1 MISLFNTIDK
11 SYYEEVINPGN
22 INEIIAIIP
31 ITGEITSQPL
41 TGLFNSEEV
50 DMTTKVL
57 NKLDKAI
64 ENNYVKAIILDINS
78 PGGEVYA
85 TELITNKV
93 KEAKTYGKVVIAL
106 LRDMGAS
113 GGYYIASAADK
124 IVASE
129 STITG
134 SIGVIL
140 QTQDLSGL
148 YEKLG
153 IKTYLITN
161 SKGDFK
167 VIKGDLDDTESD
179 AYKLIQR
186 IADDTYDMFIENVA
200 EGRSMTKDEV
210 IAIADGRI
218 YSGKQALNL
227 NLIDKTG
234 YLNDAIDLASEKAN
248 LSNPKVIE
256 YKNIDYSWSSL
267 NVKLAKAFGVFSQ
280 LNNTDYS
287 TLKVLYQVPF

>member
-1 MISLFNTIDK
+1 
-11 SYYEEVINPGN
+11 
-22 INEIIAIIP
+22 
-31 ITGEITSQPL
+31 
-41 TGLFNSEEV
+41 
-50 DMTTKVL
+50 
-57 NKLDKAI
+57 
-64 ENNYVKAIILDINS
+64 
-78 PGGEVYA
+78 
-85 TELITNKV
+85 
-93 KEAKTYGKVVIAL
+93 
-106 LRDMGAS
+106 
-113 GGYYIASAADK
+113 
-124 IVASE
+124 
-129 STITG
+129 
-134 SIGVIL
+134 
-140 QTQDLSGL
+140 
-148 YEKLG
+148 
-153 IKTYLITN
+153 
-161 SKGDFK
+161 
-167 VIKGDLDDTESD
+167 
-179 AYKLIQR
+179 
-186 IADDTYDMFIENVA
+186 MFIENVA